1 MKSIIAREVSSLV
14 LKPSAPASSAPASSG
29 AHVRFDDAPSSSKSK
44 SKTAAAEKSDAQS
57 HARYYGLVTLNQ
69 ITLARGDQ
77 DLAGR
82 LVDLYFEIFREI
94 LGEENNKDE
103 EGGDKKE
110 GVEKVTGKVGKWEG
124 RRKKVGGKKGGK
136 GGGKETREDD
146 MEGVDARLVAAVL
159 TGINRAVPYAKLDD
173 AV

>member
-14 LKPSAPASSAPASSG
+14 LKSTTPTSSAPSTG
-29 AHVRFDDAPSSSKSK
+29 HVRFDDGPKPKSAPV
-44 SKTAAAEKSDAQS
+44 EKSDAAS
-57 HARYYGLVTLNQ
+57 HARYYGLITLNQ

-94 LGEENNKDE
+94 LGEENGKDQAG
-103 EGGDKKE
+103 EGEE

-124 RRKKVGGKKGGK
+124 RRKKVGGKKGRND
-136 GGGKETREDD
+136 KEKTKEEE
-146 MEGVDARLVAAVL
+146 MEGADARLIAAVL

>member
-14 LKPSAPASSAPASSG
+14 LKPVAPAPSAG
-29 AHVRFDDAPSSSKSK
+29 GGHVRFDDVKPTPKSAPVD
-44 SKTAAAEKSDAQS
+44 KSDTQT
-57 HARYYGLVTLNQ
+57 HARYYGLITLNQ

-77 DLAGR
+77 ELSGR

-94 LGEENNKDE
+94 LGEETKDE
-103 EGGDKKE
+103 PEPGI
-110 GVEKVTGKVGKWEG
+110 EKTVGKVGKWEG
-124 RRKKVGGKKGGK
+124 RRKQGRKGRK
-136 GGGKETREDD
+136 GEDEKSSE
-146 MEGVDARLVAAVL
+146 MEGGDARLVAAVL